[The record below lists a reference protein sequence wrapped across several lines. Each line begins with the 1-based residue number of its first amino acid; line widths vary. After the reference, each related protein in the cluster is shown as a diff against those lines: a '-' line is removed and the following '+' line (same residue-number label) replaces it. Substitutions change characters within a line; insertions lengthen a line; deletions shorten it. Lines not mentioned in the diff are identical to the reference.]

1 MHVQFFKSMPYTT
14 VYMYF
19 NVIGSICQFI
29 KLVKMTHFKP
39 NIQSRKDFHSTLQTL
54 PQLQFYLIITKSII
68 QRCVCTHT
76 NTHMHSALHMH
87 THILPKLVIVVCHQ
101 IRSFQSLLTSM
112 YHRFWTSYI
121 CIQLNNWCNISN

>member
-1 MHVQFFKSMPYTT
+1 MIYICMCNSLRACHALQYT
-14 VYMYF
+14 YF
-19 NVIGSICQFI
+19 NVIRSICQFI

-54 PQLQFYLIITKSII
+54 PQLQLFLIITESII
-68 QRCVCTHT
+68 QRCVCTH
-76 NTHMHSALHMH
+76 AQLHLHTQIH

-112 YHRFWTSYI
+112 YHRFRTSYI
-121 CIQLNNWCNISN
+121 CIQ